1 MFRGLLTWSFATPK
15 LRERHFFC
23 LFLGIDAIGLQ
34 MLRSTSERVIKKFG
48 PYAVMCVCALLYA
61 PVWGA
66 RLHERFDARGDS
78 LAAVLIAERAGA
90 DSASAY
96 RTLDREAKARF
107 LMDFWQ
113 RHNPVVL
120 RFYYGYHLGRRY
132 LTVSDAFFER
142 GRLIPRHYK
151 TRAVPPV
158 AARLDDAVALFERMR
173 RSDPD
178 DRVAL
183 CALGYALLEQHKGS
197 EAERIFVQVL
207 KRDRRFLIA
216 RHGRALACLIQK
228 KQVRRA
234 LDLFRDTVSLDAQY
248 EAAFYNLAMCHLAMR
263 SVDMD
268 HHFGNVVKRF
278 PNHRDAY
285 FKLGVFYESLY
296 YFDKAVKAL
305 SKQVAVNPAH
315 GVARGRLARVAME
328 LKYLNQALHTATE
341 LRDLAQK
348 DPERYLPLLGAQY
361 LESGDYERAE
371 EIFSQFLS
379 LIRPG
384 ERALYEDVTLLL
396 SAEEID
402 TFRMADKQEK
412 RTFLGLFWRERD
424 PTPTTPVNERKLE
437 HYRRVNYAIQN
448 FSEGRRPWDAR
459 GDVYVRF
466 GHPDHRSWSDHLVFE
481 TNAKVIR
488 VKNRLMDMAGNALH
502 EIAPT
507 PSSLRAESFG
517 AGAAMRVTPEVRGLP
532 VFPLPH
538 QGALFRDGAS
548 LNYKWE
554 TWIYAHIG
562 EGFEVTFLDAL
573 GDFDFQFPQPPI
585 DSPNRLLWQH
595 LAPEAVIARVVNR
608 TPSVYRYPYPGD
620 PMPLHLSV
628 ADFRG
633 RGRDT
638 RLDAFIGVPW
648 ASLTTRKRG
657 VLVSASVRRVW
668 VLFDVAGTEIARDTL
683 ETSATQREAT
693 DNPGVLWVD
702 QVTTQVE
709 PGPYF
714 FAVRVTDPA
723 SGRLQIYRQLVEVEA
738 YDAPTL
744 MLSDLVVAGKIAT
757 LEPHA
762 EGKFIRDDLE
772 VVPLPSHT
780 FAPKQP
786 VYLYYEVYNLARD
799 DAGQTHYRVDYTVRG
814 NKNAGAR
821 LLKGIGKLLGVSE
834 RREGV
839 QISYEHRGH
848 SETEPVYVALDVAAK
863 PGQKLAI
870 GATVTD
876 LNRTGRPAATK
887 DIWVVIGK

>member
-1 MFRGLLTWSFATPK
+1 MKPNLKIAMIAFA
-15 LRERHFFC
+15 
-23 LFLGIDAIGLQ
+23 
-34 MLRSTSERVIKKFG
+34 
-48 PYAVMCVCALLYA
+48 YALLCA

-66 RLHERFDARGDS
+66 RLHERFDAEADS

-90 DSASAY
+90 DSAFAY
-96 RTLDREAKARF
+96 RALDREAKARF

-120 RFYYGYHLGRRY
+120 QFYYGYHLGHRY

-151 TRAVPPV
+151 TRAVPPD
-158 AARLDDAVALFERMR
+158 AALLHDAVALFERMR
-173 RSDPD
+173 SSNPD

-183 CALGYALLEQHKGS
+183 CALGYALLEQHKGP

-207 KRDRRFLIA
+207 ERDRRFLIA

-234 LDLFRDTVSLDAQY
+234 LDLFRDTVSLDAKY
-248 EAAFYNLAMCHLAMR
+248 EAAYYNLAMCHLAMR

-268 HHFGNVVKRF
+268 HHFGKVVKRF
-278 PNHRDAY
+278 PNHRDAH

-315 GVARGRLARVAME
+315 GVARGRLARAALE
-328 LKYLNQALHTATE
+328 LKYLNRALHTTTE

-361 LESGDYERAE
+361 LESGNYERAE
-371 EIFSQFLS
+371 ATFSQFLS
-379 LIRPG
+379 LIPPR

-396 SAEEID
+396 SAKERE
-402 TFRMADKQEK
+402 TFRMADKREK
-412 RTFLGLFWRERD
+412 RAFLGLFWRERD

-448 FSEGRRPWDAR
+448 FSEGRMPWDAR

-481 TNAKVIR
+481 THAKVIR

-507 PSSLRAESFG
+507 TSSLQAESFG
-517 AGAAMRVTPEVRGLP
+517 TGAAMRVTPEVRGLP
-532 VFPLPH
+532 IFPLPH

-573 GDFDFQFPQPPI
+573 GNFDFQFPHPPI
-585 DSPNRLLWQH
+585 DSPNRLLWQY
-595 LAPEAVIARVVNR
+595 LAPEAVVARVVNR
-608 TPSVYRYPYPGD
+608 TPSVYRYPYPGE
-620 PMPLHLSV
+620 PIPLHLSI

-633 RGRDT
+633 HGRDT

-648 ASLTTRKRG
+648 TSLTTRKRG
-657 VLVSASVRRVW
+657 SLVSASVKRVW
-668 VLFDVAGTEIARDTL
+668 VLFDATGTEIARDTL
-683 ETSATQREAT
+683 ETSTTQREVT

-702 QVTTQVE
+702 QVTTQVA

-714 FAVRVTDPA
+714 MAVRVTDPA
-723 SGRLQIYRQLVEVEA
+723 SGRLQIYRQLVEVES

-744 MLSDLVVAGKIAT
+744 MLSDLVVAGDIAA
-757 LEPHA
+757 LETHTT
-762 EGKFIRDDLE
+762 GKFIRADLE
-772 VVPLPSHT
+772 VIPLPSHT

-786 VYLYYEVYNLARD
+786 VYLYYEVYNLLRD
-799 DAGQTHYRVDYTVRG
+799 DTGQTHYRVDYAVRG
-814 NKNAGAR
+814 SKNAGAR
-821 LLKGIGKLLGVSE
+821 LLKGIGTLLGISE
-834 RREGV
+834 KREGV
-839 QISYEHRGH
+839 QISYEHRGT
-848 SETEPVYVALDVAAK
+848 SETEPVYVALNVAAK

-870 GATVTD
+870 VATVTD
-876 LNRTGRPAATK
+876 LNRPGNPATTK
-887 DIWVVIGK
+887 DIWVAIGK

>member
-1 MFRGLLTWSFATPK
+1 MFRENYF
-15 LRERHFFC
+15 E
-23 LFLGIDAIGLQ
+23 GIDVIAWQ
-34 MLRSTSERVIKKFG
+34 MIRSASERVIQKFN
-48 PYAVMCVCALLYA
+48 PYAVACMCALLYA
-61 PVWGA
+61 PVWGEH
-66 RLHERFDARGDS
+66 LHESFGARADS

-90 DSASAY
+90 DSAAVY
-96 RTLDREAKARF
+96 RARHREEKARF

-120 RFYYGYHLGRRY
+120 QFYYGYHLGHRY
-132 LTVSDAFFER
+132 LSVSDAFFER

-151 TRAVPPV
+151 TRAVPPD
-158 AARLDDAVALFERMR
+158 AALLNDAVSLFERMR
-173 RSDPD
+173 RSNPN

-183 CALGYALLEQHKGS
+183 CALGYGLLEQHKGP

-207 KRDRRFLIA
+207 KKDRRFLIA

-234 LDLFRDTVSLDAQY
+234 QDFFQDTVSLDPQY

-296 YFDKAVKAL
+296 YFDKALKAL

-315 GVARGRLARVAME
+315 SVARGRLARVAME
-328 LKYLNQALHTATE
+328 LKYLNQALHTTTE

-348 DPERYLPLLGAQY
+348 DPERYLPLLGAQH
-361 LESGDYERAE
+361 LESGNYGQAE
-371 EIFSQFLS
+371 ATFSQFLS
-379 LIRPG
+379 LVPHS

-396 SAEEID
+396 SAKERE
-402 TFRMADKQEK
+402 TFRMADRDEK
-412 RTFLGLFWRERD
+412 RAFLGLFWREQD

-448 FSEGRRPWDAR
+448 FSEGRTPWDAR
-459 GDVYVRF
+459 GDVYIRF

-488 VKNRLMDMAGNALH
+488 VKNRLMDLAGNALH
-502 EIAPT
+502 EIAPST
-507 PSSLRAESFG
+507 SSLQAESFG
-517 AGAAMRVTPEVRGLP
+517 AGTALRVTPEVRGLP
-532 VFPLPH
+532 IFPLPH

-573 GDFDFQFPQPPI
+573 GNFDFQFPHPPI
-585 DSPNRLLWQH
+585 DSPNRLLWQY
-595 LAPEAVIARVVNR
+595 LAPEAVVARIVNR

-628 ADFRG
+628 ADFKG
-633 RGRDT
+633 DGRDT
-638 RLDAFIGVPW
+638 RLDAFVGVPW
-648 ASLTTRKRG
+648 ASLTTKKRG
-657 VLVSASVRRVW
+657 GQVSASVKRVW
-668 VLFDVAGTEIARDTL
+668 VLFDAEGTEMTRDTL
-683 ETSATQREAT
+683 ETSTTQREIV

-702 QVTTQVE
+702 QVTTQVK

-714 FAVRVTDPA
+714 VAVRVTDPA

-744 MLSDLVVAGKIAT
+744 MLSDLVVAGKIAALKT
-757 LEPHA
+757 HA

-772 VVPLPSHT
+772 VIPLPSHT

-786 VYLYYEVYNLARD
+786 VYLYYEVYHLLRD
-799 DAGQTHYRVDYTVRG
+799 DTGQTHYRVDYAVRG

-821 LLKGIGKLLGVSE
+821 LLKGIGTLLGISE
-834 RREGV
+834 KREGV
-839 QISYEHRGH
+839 QISYQHRGH
-848 SETEPVYVALDVAAK
+848 SETEPVYVALNVAAK

-870 GATVTD
+870 AATVTD
-876 LNRTGRPAATK
+876 LNRPGKPAATK
-887 DIWVVIGK
+887 EVWIAIGK

>member
-1 MFRGLLTWSFATPK
+1 M
-15 LRERHFFC
+15 
-23 LFLGIDAIGLQ
+23 GLQ
-34 MLRSTSERVIKKFG
+34 MLRSASGWAIKKFG
-48 PYAVMCVCALLYA
+48 PCAVMCVLLYA
-61 PVWGA
+61 PGWGA
-66 RLHERFDARGDS
+66 RLHEGFDAEADS

-96 RTLDREAKARF
+96 RALDREAKARF

-120 RFYYGYHLGRRY
+120 QFYFAYHFGRRY

-151 TRAVPPV
+151 TRAVPPD
-158 AARLDDAVALFERMR
+158 AALLDDAVALFERMR
-173 RSDPD
+173 RDDPD

-183 CALGYALLEQHKGS
+183 CALGYALLEQHKGP

-207 KRDRRFLIA
+207 KKDRRFLIA

-234 LDLFRDTVSLDAQY
+234 LDFFRDTVSLDPHY

-296 YFDKAVKAL
+296 YFDKAVKAF

-348 DPERYLPLLGAQY
+348 DPERYLPLLAAQY

-371 EIFSQFLS
+371 AAFSRFLS
-379 LIRPG
+379 LIPPR
-384 ERALYEDVTLLL
+384 ERALYEDITLLL
-396 SAEEID
+396 SATEREA
-402 TFRMADKQEK
+402 FRMADKEEK
-412 RTFLGLFWRERD
+412 RAFLGLFWRERD
-424 PTPTTPVNERKLE
+424 PTPTTPVNERELE

-448 FSEGRRPWDAR
+448 FSEGRMPWDAR
-459 GDVYVRF
+459 GDVYIRF

-481 TNAKVIR
+481 TDAKVIR

-502 EIAPT
+502 EIAPST
-507 PSSLRAESFG
+507 SSLRAESFG
-517 AGAAMRVTPEVRGLP
+517 ASAALRVTPEVRGLP
-532 VFPLPH
+532 IFPLPH

-573 GDFDFQFPQPPI
+573 GNFDFQFPHPPI

-633 RGRDT
+633 HGRDT

-648 ASLTTRKRG
+648 ASLTPRKRG
-657 VLVSASVRRVW
+657 ALVSASVRRVW
-668 VLFDVAGTEIARDTL
+668 VLFDATGTEIARDTL
-683 ETSATQREAT
+683 ETSATQRDVA
-693 DNPGVLWVD
+693 DDPGVLWVD
-702 QVTTQVE
+702 QVTTQVA

-714 FAVRVTDPA
+714 LAVRVTDPA

-738 YDAPTL
+738 YHAPTL

-757 LEPHA
+757 LETRA

-772 VVPLPSHT
+772 VVPLPSHV
-780 FAPKQP
+780 FSPEQP

-799 DAGQTHYRVDYTVRG
+799 DAGQTHYRVDYAVRG

-839 QISYEHRGH
+839 LISYEHRGH

-876 LNRTGRPAATK
+876 LNRTGRPVATK

>member
-15 LRERHFFC
+15 LRERHFF
-23 LFLGIDAIGLQ
+23 LFLDIDAIGLQ

-48 PYAVMCVCALLYA
+48 PYAVMCVCVLLYA

-66 RLHERFDARGDS
+66 RLHERFDARADS

-96 RTLDREAKARF
+96 RALDREAKARF

-120 RFYYGYHLGRRY
+120 QFYYGYHLGRRY

-151 TRAVPPV
+151 TRAAPPV
-158 AARLDDAVALFERMR
+158 AARLDDALALFERMR
-173 RSDPD
+173 HSDPD

-248 EAAFYNLAMCHLAMR
+248 EAAYYNLAMCHLAMR

-371 EIFSQFLS
+371 ATFSQFLS

-402 TFRMADKQEK
+402 TFRMADKDEK
-412 RTFLGLFWRERD
+412 RAFLGLFWRERD

-481 TNAKVIR
+481 TNAKVLR

-628 ADFRG
+628 ADFKG
-633 RGRDT
+633 HGRDT

-648 ASLTTRKRG
+648 ASLITRKRG
-657 VLVSASVRRVW
+657 ALVSASVRRVW
-668 VLFDVAGTEIARDTL
+668 VLFDAAGTEIARDTL
-683 ETSATQREAT
+683 ETSATRREAT

-738 YDAPTL
+738 YDARTL

-757 LEPHA
+757 LETHA

-821 LLKGIGKLLGVSE
+821 SLKGIGKLLGVSE

-848 SETEPVYVALDVAAK
+848 SETELVYVALDVAAK

-876 LNRTGRPAATK
+876 LNRTGRPATTK